1 MLFWILTHA
10 GLPGV
15 ILQSPWPIQ
24 SLYLP
29 VGQLIQAE
37 APVEDMCTS
46 AAQSSHAVLT
56 PAAAL
61 YLPAAQSV
69 QTEAPAAEYVPAPQS
84 VQATMLVC
92 ALHRK
97 LCC

>member
-1 MLFWILTHA
+1 ML
-10 GLPGV
+10 GCV